1 MSTSIKNVLIGFFV
15 LSALGIMIF
24 MLLFLHPKV
33 GDNAKTL
40 RVLFTDID
48 KVNIGTRVTF
58 AGKPVGEVISIKELP
73 DARNSRT
80 TDKGDIYV
88 YELILRVDS
97 SVEVFNSD
105 IISLRTSGLLGERN
119 VEINPQPLK
128 KGEKLVQVDDKLI
141 YAAQTTSME
150 ETIQQIWQLSEQF
163 SVILNDIHLILDDVK
178 EKKIV
183 STIQTVVNNTA
194 EISEKVNHSLQTV
207 DSILENVYSLTDR
220 AHRSWTTVDRTL
232 DNFHELSL
240 KAEHSIS
247 SVDSVIDNLQTGS
260 KNVVTLT
267 EKANEIMSYTQEG
280 KGTLGQLFIGDDF
293 AIQLKSLIHK
303 GEGVMNDINNYGLLF
318 HLDKRWQR
326 FHKEETQKCLNDT
339 THQE

>member
-1 MSTSIKNVLIGFFV
+1 MSTSLKNILIGFFV
-15 LSALGIMIF
+15 LSAVGIMIF
-24 MLLFLHPKV
+24 MLLFLHPNV
-33 GDNAKTL
+33 GDNGKTL

-73 DARNSRT
+73 DARNSRS
-80 TDKGDIYV
+80 TDHGDIYV
-88 YELILRVDS
+88 YELVLRVDS
-97 SVEVFNSD
+97 SVEVFNTD

-128 KGEKLVQVDDKLI
+128 KGEKLVQVDDKVL

-150 ETIQQIWQLSEQF
+150 ETMQQIWHLSEQF
-163 SVILNDIHLILDDVK
+163 GVILEDVHLILNDFK
-178 EKKIV
+178 EREIV
-183 STIQTVVNNTA
+183 PKIQTVVNNTA

-207 DSILENVYSLTDR
+207 DAILENMYTLSDR

-247 SVDSVIDNLQTGS
+247 SVDSVIDNLNTGS
-260 KNVVTLT
+260 KNVVALT
-267 EKANEIMSYTQEG
+267 EKANEIMNYTQEG

-293 AIQLKSLIHK
+293 ALQLKSLIHR
-303 GEGVMNDINNYGLLF
+303 GEGVMNDIGNYGLLF

-326 FHKEETQKCLNDT
+326 LHKEESSNEP
-339 THQE
+339 HQPTE